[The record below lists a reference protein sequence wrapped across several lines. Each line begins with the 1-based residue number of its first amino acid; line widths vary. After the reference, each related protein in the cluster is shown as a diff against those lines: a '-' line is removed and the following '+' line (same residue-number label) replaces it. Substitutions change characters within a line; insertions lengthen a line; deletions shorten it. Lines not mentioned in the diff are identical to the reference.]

1 MQQAINL
8 RVERVARLAAHDI
21 GASWRRQAA
30 AECGAG
36 LDVRLDIG
44 LADQR
49 ILDRTI
55 PGAAADIA
63 LQRDAEIGA
72 LRLVQRGAG
81 QDHAG
86 GAEAALKA
94 LRIEESLLH
103 RVRAAVSA
111 ETFDRGD
118 GAPLGT
124 EGRDQAAMHRLAVQQ
139 HGAGAAI
146 AGVAALLHAE
156 MAELAQERAQ
166 ALAGAWLLRKRR
178 AVDLEAH
185 DDGAPRSSSR
195 ISSASRSVMCLRQSG
210 LPWMSVWYRSSVI
223 CCAMASRSAVTSGAS
238 RKDNRIGRTVEAVT
252 VSVSVPSASRLP
264 INSAA
269 ERPTGA
275 SEIWRKTVRRFKA
288 AIGISI
294 CRSRSPGA
302 RRLRWLPVTKS
313 TTGIICSPPP
323 AFQMVQT
330 PSSAAVSEII
340 GPAGSDMQRLP
351 PTVAVFQILNEARKA
366 RQHWLISGAANQSGG
381 QTNPSSCA
389 TVQVAAM
396 LKWLSVTVSAG
407 HFRSARSMSRVR
419 WTCGSEN
426 SQVPPASQASPGVQT
441 GSCARVCGWATAV
454 MVFKS
459 MATPTLP
466 TSESSQEK
474 VLQDERQV
482 ATTSRSKNATRP
494 APALHA
500 CRQRM

>member
-1 MQQAINL
+1 MQQAVNL

-36 LDVRLDIG
+36 LDVLLDIG
-44 LADQR
+44 LAEQR

-63 LQRDAEIGA
+63 LQRHAEIGA

-86 GAEAALKA
+86 GAEAALKT
-94 LRIEESLLH
+94 LRIEEGLLH
-103 RVRAAVSA
+103 RMRPAVTA
-111 ETFDRGD
+111 EAFDRRD
-118 GAPLGT
+118 RAPVGA
-124 EGRDQAAMHRLAVQQ
+124 EGRDQAAMHRVAVQQ

-166 ALAGAWLLRKRR
+166 ALAGARALRKRL
-178 AVDLEAH
+178 AVDVEAH
-185 DDGAPRSSSR
+185 GGGAPRSSSR
-195 ISSASRSVMCLRQSG
+195 ISSASRSVICLRQSG
-210 LPWMSVWYRSSVI
+210 LPWISAWYRSSVI
-223 CCAMASRSAVTSGAS
+223 CCAMASRSAVALGAS
-238 RKDNRIGRTVEAVT
+238 RKHNRIGRTVDAVT

-264 INSAA
+264 IRSAA

-302 RRLRWLPVTKS
+302 SRLRWLPVTKS

-381 QTNPSSCA
+381 QRNPSSCA

-396 LKWLSVTVSAG
+396 LRRLSVTVSAD
-407 HFRSARSMSRVR
+407 HFRSVRSMSRVR
-419 WTCGSEN
+419 
-426 SQVPPASQASPGVQT
+426 
-441 GSCARVCGWATAV
+441 
-454 MVFKS
+454 
-459 MATPTLP
+459 
-466 TSESSQEK
+466 
-474 VLQDERQV
+474 
-482 ATTSRSKNATRP
+482 
-494 APALHA
+494 
-500 CRQRM
+500 